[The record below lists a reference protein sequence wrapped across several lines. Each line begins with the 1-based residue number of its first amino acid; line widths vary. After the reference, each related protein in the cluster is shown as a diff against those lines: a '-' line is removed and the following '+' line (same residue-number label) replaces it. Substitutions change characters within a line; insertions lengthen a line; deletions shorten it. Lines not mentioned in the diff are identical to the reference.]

1 MGANASTS
9 KGGGAPGRDLDHY
22 EVLGV
27 EAVATQDEIKK
38 AFRKA
43 ALKEHPDKNPNDV
56 EGATQRFARIQAA
69 WECLSDPQE
78 RAWYDDHRE
87 DINDSGAGAT
97 EADASFFDN
106 LRRGTAKPA
115 ARATPGRG
123 LQTPHLMK
131 FFSTS
136 AWTGF
141 DESPTGFFNTFAT
154 LFSLLGGEE
163 TAWSSPHLYPAF
175 GTKQSPPDDV
185 RAFYA
190 AWINFATEKDFG
202 WKDAYK
208 VDDDMPRWQRREI
221 DKENSRAR
229 TAAKREYNE
238 AVRALVFYVRRRDPR
253 FQSLT
258 SSTARAAAEAET
270 RAALAAAAKQRAAER
285 EAAAARYA
293 AQDWQSGG
301 VDAVHRM
308 WEEESDEEGE
318 GGEEG
323 EDEVVWCEA
332 CGRGYR
338 SGGAWENHERSR
350 KHGKNVERLVKE
362 MQLEDAALGL
372 DSEPPTAFA
381 TAQASPPSS
390 AAAAAPTAADAA
402 ALADSLA
409 SFSVDGDGDGDGS
422 DSLDDDDDDLEVDPP
437 AAAAGKGKKKPRRRG
452 PPAVVPGLD
461 DLSDSAS
468 EPREPARAPE
478 REAEDG
484 AASSSGRAAGAGG
497 KKKGKKAARR
507 KGVLDVALELDL
519 EQDGDGLAASA
530 AAAAAGPGLGLG
542 LGTPLDSSDE
552 EWRAG
557 GGGKGGKGKKGRKG
571 KGGGGAASAGAG
583 GAATRSGTAS
593 GAATPAPAAQ
603 DVEADG
609 GRRAQGGV
617 DDDGE
622 EDGPGMSKKDKRRAK
637 EAARKAGG
645 AGADTV
651 CNVCSEP
658 FASRTKLFQHIADTG
673 HALAESGGGGTSS
686 GKASKKKGR
695 R

>member
-9 KGGGAPGRDLDHY
+9 RGGGAPGRELDHY

-27 EAVATQDEIKK
+27 EAIATQDEIKK

-78 RAWYDDHRE
+78 RAWYDDHRD
-87 DINDSGAGAT
+87 DINDSAAGAT

-123 LQTPHLMK
+123 LQTPHLMM

-141 DESPTGFFNTFAT
+141 DESPTGFYNTFAT

-163 TAWSSPHLYPAF
+163 TSWSSPHLYPAF
-175 GTKQSPPDDV
+175 GTKQSPSDDV
-185 RAFYA
+185 RAFYS
-190 AWINFATEKDFG
+190 AWINFATEKDFS
-202 WKDAYK
+202 WKDSYK

-229 TAAKREYNE
+229 NAAKREYNE

-258 SSTARAAAEAET
+258 SSSARAAAEAET

-293 AQDWQSGG
+293 AQEWQSGG
-301 VDAVHRM
+301 ASAGGGLDAVHRM
-308 WEEESDEEGE
+308 WEEESDEDGE

-338 SGGAWENHERSR
+338 SGGAWENHARSR

-372 DSEPPTAFA
+372 DSAPSTAFA
-381 TAQASPPSS
+381 TADTSPPTSS
-390 AAAAAPTAADAA
+390 SPAAPTAADAT

-409 SFSVDGDGDGDGS
+409 SFSVES
-422 DSLDDDDDDLEVDPP
+422 DSLDDDDNDLEP
-437 AAAAGKGKKKPRRRG
+437 APSSKSKKKPRRRG

-461 DLSDSAS
+461 DLSDSTA
-468 EPREPARAPE
+468 EFADPARAAGPE
-478 REAEDG
+478 GVLEDDG
-484 AASSSGRAAGAGG
+484 AASSSPAPRGG

-519 EQDGDGLAASA
+519 EQEQGGELPS
-530 AAAAAGPGLGLG
+530 GPGLGLG
-542 LGTPLDSSDE
+542 APLDSSDE

-557 GGGKGGKGKKGRKG
+557 GGGAKGGKGKKGRKG
-571 KGGGGAASAGAG
+571 RGTAGASGGGGGSAG
-583 GAATRSGTAS
+583 RSGPAS
-593 GAATPAPAAQ
+593 GAATPATAPEEVAE
-603 DVEADG
+603 DK
-609 GRRAQGGV
+609 GRRAQLGV
-617 DDDGE
+617 EEDEDE
-622 EDGPGMSKKDKRRAK
+622 EDGPGMSKKDRRRAK

-645 AGADTV
+645 AGTDTV
-651 CNVCSEP
+651 CNVCSET

-673 HALAESGGGGTSS
+673 HALAEGGGGTSS